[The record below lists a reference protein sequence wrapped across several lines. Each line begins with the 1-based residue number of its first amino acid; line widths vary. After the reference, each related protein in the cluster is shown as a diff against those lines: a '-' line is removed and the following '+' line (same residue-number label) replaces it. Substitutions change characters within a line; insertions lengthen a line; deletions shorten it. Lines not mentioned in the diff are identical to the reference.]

1 MGSMRV
7 SNTDKVCR
15 ALENMGYLHVESRI
29 TNFIV
34 YKDLKSGE
42 MYFVGMRG
50 NVRRGFSLETAYSLK
65 PTFVAS
71 LIEKHYKSEETHA

>member
-1 MGSMRV
+1 MGSMRI
-7 SNTDKVCR
+7 SNTDKICR

-50 NVRRGFSLETAYSLK
+50 NVRRGFSLEKAYSLK
-65 PTFVAS
+65 PAFVDS
-71 LIEKHYKSEETHA
+71 LVSKYYKPEETHA